1 MNALDSI
8 ISWRRYLRNRLHRVL
23 QKAGWEALRL
33 SVKIGAEDVS
43 PVSLVQDL
51 DFTLLCQCNSIE
63 RYALKIPDGKQ
74 RFKRSLLEHLPLDQD
89 ADAFSE
95 MLHDHYSKIM
105 DFIATLNAK
114 DLDKTLE
121 APMFTDSVSVQW
133 ILEFGS
139 FYEQSVS
146 SRIITVLAMQNP
158 VFRVPWPTSRFLKPV
173 QKLDIH

>member
-1 MNALDSI
+1 MNALESI
-8 ISWRRYLRNRLHRVL
+8 INWRRYLRNRLHRVL
-23 QKAGWEALRL
+23 QRAGWESLNM

-63 RYALKIPDGKQ
+63 RYALKVPENKQ
-74 RFKRSLLEHLPLDQD
+74 RFKRNILEHLPLDQG
-89 ADAFSE
+89 AEAFSE
-95 MLHDHYSKIM
+95 MLHDHYSVIM
-105 DFIATLNAK
+105 DFIATLTRK
-114 DLDKTLE
+114 DLEKVLE
-121 APMFTDSVSVQW
+121 APMFKDSITVQW

-158 VFRVPWPTSRFLKPV
+158 VFRVPWPTTRFLKPV
-173 QKLDIH
+173 KKLEIT

>member
-1 MNALDSI
+1 MNALESI

-23 QKAGWEALRL
+23 QRAGWDALNL
-33 SVKIGAEDVS
+33 AVKIGAEDIS
-43 PVSLVQDL
+43 PVALVQDL

-63 RYALKIPDGKQ
+63 RYALKISDSRQ
-74 RFKRSLLEHLPLDQD
+74 RFRRSLLEHLPLDQGP
-89 ADAFSE
+89 DAFSD
-95 MLHDHYSKIM
+95 MLHEHYSMMM
-105 DFIATLNAK
+105 DFIGTLSLK

-121 APMFTDSVSVQW
+121 APMFKDSVTVQW

-158 VFRVPWPTSRFLKPV
+158 VFRVPWPTTRFLKPV
-173 QKLDIH
+173 KKLDIQ